1 MQQYTLHLGRDIP
14 WKGYTDMPQ
23 TTGPLNFSLRLKGS
37 DFQGDFFPISAMQV
51 SYQQVQSSHYFLSTD
66 PVGINIINAMGQN
79 DIMQSGNGDQEPYR
93 LGLES

>member
-14 WKGYTDMPQ
+14 WKGYTDMLQ

-51 SYQQVQSSHYFLSTD
+51 SYQQV
-66 PVGINIINAMGQN
+66 
-79 DIMQSGNGDQEPYR
+79 
-93 LGLES
+93 

>member
-23 TTGPLNFSLRLKGS
+23 TGPLDFSLRSKGS
-37 DFQGDFFPISAMQV
+37 DFQGDFFPISGMQV

-66 PVGINIINAMGQN
+66 PVSINIVNAMDQN